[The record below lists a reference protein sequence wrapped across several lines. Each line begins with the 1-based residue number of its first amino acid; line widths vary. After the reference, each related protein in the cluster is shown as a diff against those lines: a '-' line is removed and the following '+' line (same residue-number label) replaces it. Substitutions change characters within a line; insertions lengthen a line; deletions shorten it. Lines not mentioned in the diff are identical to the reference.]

1 MVTEVAEIE
10 VKPGLEAEFEKGVA
24 EAKPL
29 FLRARGC
36 SGVRLER
43 SIEKPQR
50 YLLLVQ
56 WATVENHTVD
66 FRLSGFRT
74 MARIGRPLLRE
85 RARGH
90 AYADRHRVRATVR
103 FIRAQ
108 IHPEKS

>member
-66 FRLSGFRT
+66 FRGSADF
-74 MARIGRPLLRE
+74 GRW
-85 RARGH
+85 RALVGH
-90 AYADRHRVRATVR
+90 CFASAPEVMHTQTV
-103 FIRAQ
+103 IA
-108 IHPEKS
+108 